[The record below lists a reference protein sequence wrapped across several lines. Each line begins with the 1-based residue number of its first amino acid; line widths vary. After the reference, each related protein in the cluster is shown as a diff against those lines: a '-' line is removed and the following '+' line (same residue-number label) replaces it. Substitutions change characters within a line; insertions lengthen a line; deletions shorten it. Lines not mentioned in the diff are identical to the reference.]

1 MLIKAIGAFIVFFS
15 CAACGLYLSLKDRFR
30 AEELKEMKR
39 GLMLLK
45 SSIGYS
51 SKPLYEAM
59 IDISEKTEN
68 TVSEIFED
76 TGRLLKAR
84 KASSVGEAWRKTIS
98 DRRSRTYFTKNDAE
112 MFSAFADIL
121 GGDDSKCQIENI
133 DSVIDYIDKTAEE
146 LMRKNNK
153 DARLFRSAGVLGGI
167 LIVVVLF

>member
-1 MLIKAIGAFIVFFS
+1 
-15 CAACGLYLSLKDRFR
+15 
-30 AEELKEMKR
+30 
-39 GLMLLK
+39 
-45 SSIGYS
+45 
-51 SKPLYEAM
+51 M

-98 DRRSRTYFTKNDAE
+98 DRRSRTYFTKNDTE

>member
-1 MLIKAIGAFIVFFS
+1 MLIKAIGAFIVFLS
-15 CAACGLYLSLKDRFR
+15 CAAYGLYLSLKDRFR

-45 SSIGYS
+45 SSIDYS

-98 DRRSRTYFTKNDAE
+98 DRRSRTYFTKNDTE